1 MMRSILLASLAITAF
16 AATMCV
22 SSLPLAFETEA
33 AENATSVY
41 LLGLRGPLAGIID
54 VAAKN

>member
-1 MMRSILLASLAITAF
+1 MRSILLASLAITAF